1 MSRII
6 ALCDA
11 CKIGDI
17 KNVKRYV
24 EINGVDIN
32 ARSSESHGYTPLM
45 YAVVGGNT
53 NFTNPPVSNGNVE
66 VIMFLVY
73 SGADLQMK
81 NNNENTVFDI
91 VEFNYSEMDDINFK
105 NVKEFLIAMK
115 SNAKILSL
123 FKMLYQKYIYLGV
136 ETIFDLVQTL
146 IHEEVIPREG
156 GKKGKG
162 RTIKKRKPRK
172 SKRRRL

>member
-1 MSRII
+1 MSRIND
-6 ALCDA
+6 LFDA

-17 KNVKRYV
+17 KNVKGCV
-24 EINGVDIN
+24 SKGFDIN

-45 YAVVGGNT
+45 YAVVGGNG
-53 NFTNPPVSNGNVE
+53 NFTKPPVSNGNID

-81 NNNENTVFDI
+81 NKNENTVFDI

-105 NVKEFLIAMK
+105 NVKEFLNDINGDTQILALF
-115 SNAKILSL
+115 KILYHK
-123 FKMLYQKYIYLGV
+123 FIYLGP
-136 ETIFDLVQTL
+136 ETIFELIQTL
-146 IHEEVIPREG
+146 KQERLVKG
-156 GKKGKG
+156 GKK
-162 RTIKKRKPRK
+162 RQTIRRRKPIRK

>member
-53 NFTNPPVSNGNVE
+53 NFTNPPVSNGNIE

-123 FKMLYQKYIYLGV
+123 FKILYHKFIFLGFD
-136 ETIFDLVQTL
+136 TIFELIQTLKQERLVQ
-146 IHEEVIPREG
+146 G
-156 GKKGKG
+156 GKK
-162 RTIKKRKPRK
+162 RQTIRKRKPIRK